1 MTKKTAMLIG
11 FLLST
16 SAMIVIIAFLMTK
29 DKAAMR
35 PLLFVGIGLAFGSLI
50 IRNLIRFKPE
60 WFADMSIK
68 DKVVSDEPD
77 ETKN

>member
-1 MTKKTAMLIG
+1 MAMLIG

-35 PLLFVGIGLAFGSLI
+35 PLLFVGIGLALGSLI
-50 IRNLIRFKPE
+50 LRNLIRFKPK
-60 WFADMSIK
+60 WFK
-68 DKVVSDEPD
+68 DGQENK
-77 ETKN
+77 

>member
-1 MTKKTAMLIG
+1 MRKKTAMYTG

-16 SAMIVIIAFLMTK
+16 SAMIVIITFLMTK

-60 WFADMSIK
+60 WFNDGDNNETEAEQLE
-68 DKVVSDEPD
+68 DK
-77 ETKN
+77 K